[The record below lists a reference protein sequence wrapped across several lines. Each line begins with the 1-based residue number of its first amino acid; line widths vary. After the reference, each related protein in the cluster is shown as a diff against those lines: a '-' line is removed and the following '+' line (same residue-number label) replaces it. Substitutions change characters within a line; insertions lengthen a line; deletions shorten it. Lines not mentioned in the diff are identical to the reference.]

1 MIQCEAVPPEN
12 EGRRWGNQPSVMV
25 STNEADSF
33 RTLCLQIAQAFLTKS
48 SSASRM
54 SISAS
59 NLVDV
64 IVPIT
69 FFVAA
74 STHQRLH
81 THNLIHTIPNAYR
94 KDTWCRGSPDDEEEH
109 CKNQEWKGREQMMGE
124 CLKAGTWSGAHIDAE
139 WCP

>member
-25 STNEADSF
+25 STDEADSLH
-33 RTLCLQIAQAFLTKS
+33 TLILEIVEVSLTKS

-54 SISAS
+54 SISAR
-59 NLVDV
+59 NLIYV
-64 IVPIT
+64 IVPVT

-74 STHQRLH
+74 SIHQRLH
-81 THNLIHTIPNAYR
+81 THNWIHTIPNAYR

-124 CLKAGTWSGAHIDAE
+124 CVKDGICSGAHIDAE
-139 WCP
+139 RCP

>member
-1 MIQCEAVPPEN
+1 MIECEAIPPEN

-25 STNEADSF
+25 STDEADSF
-33 RTLCLQIAQAFLTKS
+33 GTLFLQIIQGLLTKS

-74 STHQRLH
+74 FVH
-81 THNLIHTIPNAYR
+81 P
-94 KDTWCRGSPDDEEEH
+94 
-109 CKNQEWKGREQMMGE
+109 
-124 CLKAGTWSGAHIDAE
+124 
-139 WCP
+139 